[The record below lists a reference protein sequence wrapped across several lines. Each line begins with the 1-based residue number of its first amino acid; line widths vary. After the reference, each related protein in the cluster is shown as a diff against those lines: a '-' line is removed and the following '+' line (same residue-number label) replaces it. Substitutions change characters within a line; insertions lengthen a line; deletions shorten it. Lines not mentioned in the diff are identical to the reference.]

1 MRLLLVV
8 NARAGT
14 VTPRTVR
21 FIERALSDQAKVQIE
36 LTRGPG
42 HAAELAREAAAGDH
56 DVVAVMGGDGTVNE
70 VANGLAGS
78 DVPIAIIPGG
88 GTNVLA
94 RSLGIP
100 QEPIRA
106 AGFLLARLGGPARR
120 IPLGRAAD
128 RYFTF
133 SCGIG
138 LDGEI
143 VRRVERRQHLK
154 RAAGHGYFVWTALRA
169 GLVSYDFR
177 TPRIRA
183 RWGPD
188 LEHERDGL
196 TFLIAQSCDPYSYLG
211 HLPIRVC
218 PRASLDL
225 GLDAFAGGPV
235 SRLRVVRWALKTMGS
250 GRHALDRRAL
260 SLHDQER
267 IEVTAASPHPVQ
279 MDGEYVGRHDRLL
292 LESVP
297 GALAILA

>member
-21 FIERALSDQAKVQIE
+21 FIERALSDQAKVRIE
-36 LTRGPG
+36 LTRGRG
-42 HAAELAREAAAGDH
+42 HAADLAREAAAGDH
-56 DVVAVMGGDGTVNE
+56 DVVAAMGGDGTVNE

-78 DVPIAIIPGG
+78 DVPLAIIPGG

-106 AGFLLARLGGPARR
+106 AGFLLARLGSPPRR
-120 IPLGRAAD
+120 IPLGRAAG

-133 SCGIG
+133 SCGLG
-138 LDGEI
+138 LDAEI

-154 RAAGHGYFVWTALRA
+154 RAAGHGYFVWTALRV

-183 RWGPD
+183 RWGPG

-196 TFLIAQSCDPYSYLG
+196 TFLIAQNGDPYSYLG

-218 PRASLDL
+218 PRASVDL
-225 GLDAFAGGPV
+225 GLDAFAGGRV
-235 SRLRVVRWALKTMGS
+235 SRMRVVRWAVRTMGS
-250 GRHALDRRAL
+250 GRHARDRRAL

-267 IEVTAASPHPVQ
+267 IEVVATSPHPVQ
-279 MDGEYVGRHDRLL
+279 MDGEHIGLHDRLL

>member
-8 NARAGT
+8 NTRAGT

-21 FIERALSDQAKVQIE
+21 FIERALSDQAKVRIE
-36 LTRGPG
+36 LTREPG
-42 HAAELAREAAAGDH
+42 HGVELAGKAAAGDH

-78 DVPIAIIPGG
+78 DVPMAIIPGG

-106 AGFLLARLGGPARR
+106 AGFLLARLSGPGRR
-120 IPLGRAAD
+120 IPLGRAAE

-133 SCGIG
+133 SCGFG
-138 LDGEI
+138 LDAEI
-143 VRRVERRQHLK
+143 VRRVERRQRLK
-154 RAAGHGYFVWTALRA
+154 RAAGHGYFVWTALRV
-169 GLVSYDFR
+169 GLVSYDFK

-183 RWGPD
+183 RWGSA

-196 TFLIAQSCDPYSYLG
+196 TFLISQNVDPYSYLG
-211 HLPIRVC
+211 SLPIKVC

-235 SRLRVVRWALKTMGS
+235 GRIRIVRWALKTLGS
-250 GRHALDRRAL
+250 GRHARDRRAL
-260 SLHDQER
+260 SLHDQGR
-267 IEVTAASPHPVQ
+267 IEVVAASPHPVQ
-279 MDGEYVGRHDRLL
+279 MDGEYVGDHDRLL

-297 GALAILA
+297 GALSILA